1 MNSWQRILANA
12 VTSSDVL
19 MERLGLDANEV
30 LGVDHTPDFSM
41 RVPEP
46 FITRMVPQDPQD
58 PLLRQV
64 LSIVDER
71 QAMPGFIV
79 DPLDEFGGPLSGV
92 LHKYRSRV
100 LLIYRGGCAINCR
113 YCFRRHFPYQEHTLT
128 SRDIDALVDY
138 LTKHPEVNE
147 VILSGG
153 DPLMAEDSSIS
164 QLFSRIESIPTIKRL
179 RIHSR
184 LPVVIPERV
193 TESLCEVIAS
203 TRLPVVMVLHINHAN
218 EIDAS
223 VVGAVGNLRQVC
235 RSVLNQAVILKGVND
250 TAECLVALSERL
262 FEAGIDPYYLNV
274 LDRVAG
280 AHHFDVTDGEVAD
293 LHRALLNALP
303 GYLVPKLVREVPGV
317 GHKVHWKEAAP
328 PDDCGQYQFM

>member
-1 MNSWQRILANA
+1 VSTWQRILAHA

-19 MERLGLDANEV
+19 MARLDLDANEV
-30 LGVDHTPDFSM
+30 LGVDSAPDFSM

-46 FITRMVPQDPQD
+46 FISRMVSGDPKD

-64 LSIVDER
+64 LSVVDER
-71 QAMPGFIV
+71 QVMPGFSP
-79 DPLDEFGGPLSGV
+79 DPLDERGSPLTGV

-113 YCFRRHFPYQEHTLT
+113 YCFRRHFPYQEQTLT
-128 SRDIDALVDY
+128 SRDVDALLDY
-138 LTKHPEVNE
+138 LTQHPEVNE

-153 DPLMAEDSSIS
+153 DPLMADDASIS
-164 QLFSRIESIPTIKRL
+164 QLFSRIESVPTIKRL

-193 TESLCEVIAS
+193 TESLCGAIAS
-203 TRLPVVMVLHINHAN
+203 TRLPVVTVLHINHAN

-223 VVGAVGNLRQVC
+223 VENAVARLKKVC
-235 RSVLNQAVILKGVND
+235 RSVLNQAVILRGVNN
-250 TAECLVALSERL
+250 TAKCLIELSERL

-280 AHHFDVTDGEVAD
+280 AHHFDVSDEEVAS
-293 LHRALLNALP
+293 LYQALLDALP

-317 GHKVHWKEAAP
+317 GHKVQWKESNR
-328 PDDCGQYQFM
+328 